1 MDIGDWVL
9 AIGYWRLDI
18 GYWREVKGMKIWKGI
33 AIVVALV
40 GINLLVHQ
48 VVVRWDMTNDRR
60 YSIAPTTRSL
70 IQSLN
75 APLQVTILLDGEL
88 NAGFLRLQRATIE
101 MVEELEAARGE
112 RREARGAEIGY
123 RVSAENIPQGLPP
136 TVIHERTHKGQTAQ
150 TTIYPYAL
158 VSYKGKTT
166 VIELLRNNRGLSGEE
181 NLNHSIENL
190 EFAFV
195 EAIHSLT
202 RESVEKIAFLE
213 GHGELSEA
221 EVYDLS
227 QALSCYYQI
236 DRGTLGDETGILDD
250 YRAVIIADPQLPFSE
265 KDKYILDQYLMQGGR
280 ILWVVNGVR
289 FSSDFL
295 SSQGKTPIIPL
306 DLQLNDM
313 LFRYGIRVNPTL
325 VQDLQCL
332 PMPVDV
338 SSDPQNPN
346 WQPMPWTYAPLLLTS
361 QASPITRNVM
371 QVSATMASCIDFVGG
386 EDGIRKETLL
396 ATSTNS
402 KLTGTPA
409 EVDLS
414 MFEGSESD
422 FQHAFI
428 PVAASLE
435 GVFPSLYAHLL
446 PPEELTIH
454 APLRKQSEPTKQIV
468 VAAGSTIRNEWQQG
482 QPLPLGYD
490 RYTQTQFGNRDF
502 MVNAVLYLTDDTG
515 WMSLRQK
522 QITLR
527 LLNDQRARDQRVLAQ
542 VISIIVPL
550 TLLAIIGIV
559 VIIVRKKRYVKQ
571 A

>member
-1 MDIGDWVL
+1 
-9 AIGYWRLDI
+9 
-18 GYWREVKGMKIWKGI
+18 MKIWKGI
-33 AIVVALV
+33 AIVAAVVLV
-40 GINLLVHQ
+40 NVLVHHF
-48 VVVRWDMTNDRR
+48 VVRWDMTNDRR
-60 YSIAPTTRSL
+60 YSIAPTTRAL
-70 IQSLN
+70 IQSLD

-88 NAGFLRLQRATIE
+88 NAGFQRLQRATIE
-101 MVEELEAARGE
+101 MVEELEA
-112 RREARGAEIGY
+112 IGYWQLGIEY
-123 RVSAENIPQGLPP
+123 RVSAEEVPKGLSP

-150 TTIYPYAL
+150 TTVYPYAL
-158 VSYKGKTT
+158 ITYKGKTA
-166 VIELLRNNRGLSGEE
+166 VVELLRNNRGLSGEE

-195 EAIHSLT
+195 EAIHSLA

-221 EVYDLS
+221 EVFDLS
-227 QALSCYYQI
+227 QALSHYYQI
-236 DRGTLGDETGILDD
+236 DRGTLGNETGVLDE

-289 FSSDFL
+289 FSEQTL
-295 SSQGKTPIIPL
+295 SENGMTPVIPL
-306 DLQLNDM
+306 ELNISDM
-313 LFRYGIRVNPTL
+313 LFRYGVRINPTL

-338 SSDPQNPN
+338 SDNPQQPN

-361 QASPITRNVM
+361 QASPITRNIM

-386 EDGIRKETLL
+386 EDGLQKTTLL
-396 ATSTNS
+396 ATSSNS

-409 EVDLS
+409 TVDLS
-414 MFEGSESD
+414 LFNGTESE
-422 FQHAFI
+422 FQYAFV
-428 PVAASLE
+428 PVAASIE

-446 PPEELTIH
+446 PPENLQLH
-454 APLRKQSEPTKQIV
+454 APLRKTSEPTKQIV

-515 WMSLRQK
+515 WMALRQK

-527 LLNDQRARDQRVLAQ
+527 LLNDQRAREERITAQ
-542 VISIIVPL
+542 VVSIIMPL
-550 TLLAIIGIV
+550 TILAIIGIA
-559 VIIVRKKRYVKQ
+559 VIGIRKKRYTKQ
-571 A
+571 R

>member
-1 MDIGDWVL
+1 MKPWRGIVILVGLVLLNVL
-9 AIGYWRLDI
+9 A
-18 GYWREVKGMKIWKGI
+18 
-33 AIVVALV
+33 
-40 GINLLVHQ
+40 HQ
-48 VVVRWDMTNDRR
+48 FVVRWDMTNDHR
-60 YSIAPTTRSL
+60 YSISPATKDLLQTL
-70 IQSLN
+70 D
-75 APLQVTILLDGEL
+75 APLEVTLLLDGEL
-88 NAGFLRLQRATIE
+88 NAGFQRLQRATME
-101 MVEELEAARGE
+101 MMEEFAA
-112 RREARGAEIGY
+112 IGNRQRAIDY
-123 RVSAENIPQGLPP
+123 RISAEHIPEGLPP

-150 TTIYPYAL
+150 TTVYPFAL
-158 VSYKGKTT
+158 VTYKGKTA
-166 VIELLRNNRGLSGEE
+166 VVELLHNNRGLSGEE

-195 EAIHSLT
+195 EAIHTLT
-202 RESVEKIAFLE
+202 RDKVEKVAFLE

-227 QALSCYYQI
+227 QALSYYYQI
-236 DRGTLGDETGILDD
+236 DRGALGEETGVLDE
-250 YRAVIIADPQLPFSE
+250 YRAVIIADPQEPFSE

-280 ILWVVNGVR
+280 ILWVLNGVR

-306 DLQLNDM
+306 DLKLNDM
-313 LFRYGIRVNPTL
+313 LFRYGVRVNPAL

-332 PMPVDV
+332 PLPVDV
-338 SSDPQNPN
+338 SSDPQEPN

-371 QVSATMASCIDFVGG
+371 QVTATMASYIDFVGG
-386 EDGIRKETLL
+386 DDGIRKEVLL
-396 ATSTNS
+396 ATSSNS
-402 KLTGTPA
+402 KLTSTPA

-414 MFEGSESD
+414 MFDGTESE
-422 FQHAFI
+422 FQYAFI

-446 PPEELTIH
+446 PPDEVVQH
-454 APLRKQSEPTKQIV
+454 APLRKQSAPTKQVI

-502 MVNAVLYLTDDTG
+502 MVNALLYLTDDTG

-527 LLNDQRARDQRVLAQ
+527 LLNDQRAREKRVTAQ
-542 VISIIVPL
+542 VISIVVPL
-550 TLLAIIGIV
+550 AVLGIIGMIV
-559 VIIVRKKRYVKQ
+559 ILVRRKQ
-571 A
+571 YIQ

>member
-1 MDIGDWVL
+1 
-9 AIGYWRLDI
+9 
-18 GYWREVKGMKIWKGI
+18 MKFWKGI
-33 AIVVALV
+33 AIVAALV
-40 GINLLVHQ
+40 VVNILVQ
-48 VVVRWDMTNDRR
+48 PLVVRWDMTNDRR
-60 YSIAPTTRSL
+60 YSIAPSTKSL
-70 IQSLN
+70 LQRLD

-88 NAGFLRLQRATIE
+88 NAGFTRLQRATIE

-112 RREARGAEIGY
+112 RLKAKGAEIGY
-123 RVSAENIPQGLPP
+123 RVSAEEIPQGLPP

-150 TTIYPYAL
+150 TTVYPFAL
-158 VSYKGKTT
+158 LSYKGKTAI
-166 VIELLRNNRGLSGEE
+166 VELLRNNRGLSGEE

-195 EAIHSLT
+195 EAIHTLT
-202 RESVEKIAFLE
+202 RDSVEKIAFLE
-213 GHGELSEA
+213 GHGELSERD
-221 EVYDLS
+221 VFDLS
-227 QALSCYYQI
+227 QALSHYYQI
-236 DRGTLGDETGILDD
+236 DRGALGNETGVLDD
-250 YRAVIIADPQLPFSE
+250 YRVVIIADPQEPFSE
-265 KDKYILDQYLMQGGR
+265 TDKYILDQYLMQGGR
-280 ILWVVNGVR
+280 IMWVLNGVR
-289 FSSDFL
+289 FSSDYL
-295 SSQGKTPIIPL
+295 SSQGKTPIAPL
-306 DLQLNDM
+306 DLHLNDM
-313 LFRYGIRVNPTL
+313 LFRYGVRVNPAL

-396 ATSTNS
+396 ATSSNS
-402 KLTGTPA
+402 KITNTPA

-414 MFEGSESD
+414 LFEGSESA
-422 FQHAFI
+422 FQYAFI

-435 GVFPSLYAHLL
+435 GVFASLYAHLL
-446 PPEELTIH
+446 PPEDVILH
-454 APLRKQSEPTKQIV
+454 APLRKQSEQTKQIV

-515 WMSLRQK
+515 WMALRQK
-522 QITLR
+522 QVTLR
-527 LLNDQRARDQRVLAQ
+527 LLNDQRAREQRIGAQ
-542 VISIIVPL
+542 IISIILPL
-550 TLLAIIGIV
+550 IVLAAVAIV
-559 VIIVRKKRYVKQ
+559 VIVVRRKRYMKQ
-571 A
+571 V

>member
-1 MDIGDWVL
+1 
-9 AIGYWRLDI
+9 
-18 GYWREVKGMKIWKGI
+18 MKIWKSI

-40 GINLLVHQ
+40 LINILVHHF
-48 VVVRWDMTNDRR
+48 VVRWDMTNDRR
-60 YSIAPTTRSL
+60 YSIAPTTQAL
-70 IQSLN
+70 MQTLD

-166 VIELLRNNRGLSGEE
+166 IIELLRNNRGLSGEE

-227 QALSCYYQI
+227 QALSRYYQI

-313 LFRYGIRVNPTL
+313 LFRYGIRVNPAL

>member
-1 MDIGDWVL
+1 
-9 AIGYWRLDI
+9 
-18 GYWREVKGMKIWKGI
+18 MKIWKSI

-40 GINLLVHQ
+40 LINILVHHF
-48 VVVRWDMTNDRR
+48 VVRWDMTNDRR
-60 YSIAPTTRSL
+60 YSIAPTTQAL
-70 IQSLN
+70 MQTLD

-101 MVEELEAARGE
+101 MVEELEATRGE

-166 VIELLRNNRGLSGEE
+166 IIELLRNNRRLSGEE

-227 QALSCYYQI
+227 QALSRYYQI

-313 LFRYGIRVNPTL
+313 LFRYGIRVNPAL

-454 APLRKQSEPTKQIV
+454 APLRKQSDPTKQIV

>member
-1 MDIGDWVL
+1 MRV
-9 AIGYWRLDI
+9 
-18 GYWREVKGMKIWKGI
+18 WKGI
-33 AIVVALV
+33 AIVAALV
-40 GINLLVHQ
+40 LTNVLVHHF
-48 VVVRWDMTNDRR
+48 VVRWDMTNDRR
-60 YSIAPTTRSL
+60 YSIAPTTRAL
-70 IQSLN
+70 IQSLD

-88 NAGFLRLQRATIE
+88 NAGFQRLQRATIE
-101 MVEELEAARGE
+101 MVEDLEAIGNRQWA
-112 RREARGAEIGY
+112 IGY
-123 RVSAENIPQGLPP
+123 RVSAEEVPKGLSP

-150 TTIYPYAL
+150 TTVYPYAL
-158 VSYKGKTT
+158 ITYKGKTA
-166 VIELLRNNRGLSGEE
+166 VVELLRNNRGLSGEE

-195 EAIHSLT
+195 EAIHSLA

-221 EVYDLS
+221 EVFDLS
-227 QALSCYYQI
+227 QALSHYYQI
-236 DRGTLGDETGILDD
+236 DRGTLGNETGVLDE

-289 FSSDFL
+289 FSEQTL
-295 SSQGKTPIIPL
+295 SENGMTPVIPL
-306 DLQLNDM
+306 ELNISDM
-313 LFRYGIRVNPTL
+313 LFRYGVRINPAL

-332 PMPVDV
+332 PVPVDV
-338 SSDPQNPN
+338 SDNPQQPN

-361 QASPITRNVM
+361 QASPITRNIM

-386 EDGIRKETLL
+386 EDGLQKTTLL
-396 ATSTNS
+396 ATSSNS

-409 EVDLS
+409 TVDLS
-414 MFEGSESD
+414 LFNGTESE
-422 FQHAFI
+422 FQYAFV
-428 PVAASLE
+428 PVATSIE

-446 PPEELTIH
+446 PPEDLQLH
-454 APLRKQSEPTKQIV
+454 APLRKTSEPTKQIV

-515 WMSLRQK
+515 WMALRQK

-527 LLNDQRARDQRVLAQ
+527 LLNDQRAREERITAQ
-542 VISIIVPL
+542 VVSIIMPL
-550 TLLAIIGIV
+550 TILAIIGIA
-559 VIIVRKKRYVKQ
+559 VIGIRKKRYTKQ
-571 A
+571 R

>member
-1 MDIGDWVL
+1 MRV
-9 AIGYWRLDI
+9 
-18 GYWREVKGMKIWKGI
+18 WKGI
-33 AIVVALV
+33 AIVAAVVLV
-40 GINLLVHQ
+40 NVLVHHF
-48 VVVRWDMTNDRR
+48 VVRWDMTNDRR
-60 YSIAPTTRSL
+60 YSIAPTTRAL
-70 IQSLN
+70 IQSLD

-88 NAGFLRLQRATIE
+88 NAGFQRLQRATIE
-101 MVEELEAARGE
+101 MVEELEA
-112 RREARGAEIGY
+112 IGYWQLGIEY
-123 RVSAENIPQGLPP
+123 RVSAEEVPKGLSP

-150 TTIYPYAL
+150 TTVYPYAL
-158 VSYKGKTT
+158 ITYKGKTA
-166 VIELLRNNRGLSGEE
+166 VVELLHNNRGLSGEE

-195 EAIHSLT
+195 EAIYSLA

-221 EVYDLS
+221 EVFDLS
-227 QALSCYYQI
+227 QALSHYYQI
-236 DRGTLGDETGILDD
+236 DRGTLGNETGVLDD

-289 FSSDFL
+289 FSEQTL
-295 SSQGKTPIIPL
+295 SENGMTPVIPL
-306 DLQLNDM
+306 ELNISDM
-313 LFRYGIRVNPTL
+313 LFRYGVRINPTL

-338 SSDPQNPN
+338 SDNPQQPN

-361 QASPITRNVM
+361 QASPITRNIM

-386 EDGIRKETLL
+386 EDGLQKTTLL
-396 ATSTNS
+396 ATSSNS

-409 EVDLS
+409 TVDLS
-414 MFEGSESD
+414 LFNGTESE
-422 FQHAFI
+422 FQYAFV
-428 PVAASLE
+428 PVAASIE

-446 PPEELTIH
+446 PPEDLQLH
-454 APLRKQSEPTKQIV
+454 APLRKTSEPTKQIV

-482 QPLPLGYD
+482 HPLPLGYD

-515 WMSLRQK
+515 WMALRQK

-527 LLNDQRARDQRVLAQ
+527 LLNDQRAREERITAQ
-542 VISIIVPL
+542 VVSIIMPL
-550 TLLAIIGIV
+550 TILAIIGIA
-559 VIIVRKKRYVKQ
+559 VIGIRKKRYTKQ
-571 A
+571 R

>member
-1 MDIGDWVL
+1 
-9 AIGYWRLDI
+9 
-18 GYWREVKGMKIWKGI
+18 MKIWKGI
-33 AIVVALV
+33 AIVAAVVL
-40 GINLLVHQ
+40 INVLVHHF
-48 VVVRWDMTNDRR
+48 VVRWDMTNDRR
-60 YSIAPTTRSL
+60 YSIAPTTRAL
-70 IQSLN
+70 IQSLD

-88 NAGFLRLQRATIE
+88 NAGFQRLQRATIE
-101 MVEELEAARGE
+101 MVEELEA
-112 RREARGAEIGY
+112 IGYWQLGIEY
-123 RVSAENIPQGLPP
+123 RVSAEEVPKGLSP

-150 TTIYPYAL
+150 TTVYPYAL
-158 VSYKGKTT
+158 ITYKGKTA
-166 VIELLRNNRGLSGEE
+166 VVELLRNNRGLSGEE

-195 EAIHSLT
+195 EAIHSLA

-221 EVYDLS
+221 EVFDLS
-227 QALSCYYQI
+227 QALSHYYQI
-236 DRGTLGDETGILDD
+236 DRGTLGNETGVLDE

-289 FSSDFL
+289 FSEQTL
-295 SSQGKTPIIPL
+295 SENGMTPVIPL
-306 DLQLNDM
+306 ELNISDM
-313 LFRYGIRVNPTL
+313 LFRYGVRINPTL

-338 SSDPQNPN
+338 SDNPQQPN

-361 QASPITRNVM
+361 QASPITRNIM
-371 QVSATMASCIDFVGG
+371 QISATMASCIDFVGG
-386 EDGIRKETLL
+386 EDGLQKTTLL
-396 ATSTNS
+396 ATSSNS

-409 EVDLS
+409 TVDLS
-414 MFEGSESD
+414 LFNGTESE
-422 FQHAFI
+422 FQYAFV
-428 PVAASLE
+428 PVAASIE

-446 PPEELTIH
+446 PPEDLQLH
-454 APLRKQSEPTKQIV
+454 APLRKTSEPTKQIV

-515 WMSLRQK
+515 WMALRQK

-527 LLNDQRARDQRVLAQ
+527 LLNDQRAREERITAQ
-542 VISIIVPL
+542 VVSIIMPL
-550 TLLAIIGIV
+550 TILAIIGIA
-559 VIIVRKKRYVKQ
+559 VIGIRKKRYTKQ
-571 A
+571 R

>member
-1 MDIGDWVL
+1 MRV
-9 AIGYWRLDI
+9 
-18 GYWREVKGMKIWKGI
+18 WKGI
-33 AIVVALV
+33 AIVAALV
-40 GINLLVHQ
+40 LTNVLVHHF
-48 VVVRWDMTNDRR
+48 VVRWDMTNDRR
-60 YSIAPTTRSL
+60 YSIAPTTRAL
-70 IQSLN
+70 IQSLDS
-75 APLQVTILLDGEL
+75 PLQVTILLDGEL
-88 NAGFLRLQRATIE
+88 NAGFQRLQRATIE
-101 MVEELEAARGE
+101 MVEELEA
-112 RREARGAEIGY
+112 IGYWQLGIEY
-123 RVSAENIPQGLPP
+123 RVSAEEVPKGLSP

-150 TTIYPYAL
+150 TTVYPYAL
-158 VSYKGKTT
+158 ITYKGKTA
-166 VIELLRNNRGLSGEE
+166 VVELLRNNRGLSGEE

-195 EAIHSLT
+195 EAIHSLA

-221 EVYDLS
+221 EVFDLS
-227 QALSCYYQI
+227 QALSHYYQI
-236 DRGTLGDETGILDD
+236 DRGTLGDETGVLDE

-289 FSSDFL
+289 FSEQTL
-295 SSQGKTPIIPL
+295 SENGMTPVIPL
-306 DLQLNDM
+306 ELNISDM
-313 LFRYGIRVNPTL
+313 LFRYGVRINPAL

-338 SSDPQNPN
+338 SDNPKQPN

-361 QASPITRNVM
+361 QASPITRNIM

-386 EDGIRKETLL
+386 EDGLQKTTLL
-396 ATSTNS
+396 ATSSNS

-409 EVDLS
+409 TVDLS
-414 MFEGSESD
+414 LFNGTESE
-422 FQHAFI
+422 FRYAFV
-428 PVAASLE
+428 PVAASIE

-446 PPEELTIH
+446 PPEDLQLH
-454 APLRKQSEPTKQIV
+454 APLRKTSEPTKQIV

-515 WMSLRQK
+515 WMALRQK

-527 LLNDQRARDQRVLAQ
+527 LLNDQRAREERITAQ
-542 VISIIVPL
+542 VVSIIMPL
-550 TLLAIIGIV
+550 TILAIIGIA
-559 VIIVRKKRYVKQ
+559 VIGTRKKRYTKQ
-571 A
+571 R

>member
-1 MDIGDWVL
+1 
-9 AIGYWRLDI
+9 
-18 GYWREVKGMKIWKGI
+18 MKIWKGI
-33 AIVVALV
+33 AIVAALV
-40 GINLLVHQ
+40 LTNVLVHHF
-48 VVVRWDMTNDRR
+48 VVRWDMTNDRR
-60 YSIAPTTRSL
+60 YSIAPTTRAL
-70 IQSLN
+70 IQSLD

-88 NAGFLRLQRATIE
+88 NAGFQRLQRATIE
-101 MVEELEAARGE
+101 MVEELEA
-112 RREARGAEIGY
+112 IGYWQLGIEY
-123 RVSAENIPQGLPP
+123 RVSAEEVPKGLSP

-150 TTIYPYAL
+150 TTVYPYAL
-158 VSYKGKTT
+158 ITYKGKTA
-166 VIELLRNNRGLSGEE
+166 VVELLRNNRGLSGEE

-195 EAIHSLT
+195 EAIHSLA

-221 EVYDLS
+221 EVFDLS
-227 QALSCYYQI
+227 QALSHYYQI
-236 DRGTLGDETGILDD
+236 DRGTLGNETGVLDD

-289 FSSDFL
+289 FSEQTL
-295 SSQGKTPIIPL
+295 SENGMTPVIPL
-306 DLQLNDM
+306 ELNISDM
-313 LFRYGIRVNPTL
+313 LFRYGVRINPAL

-338 SSDPQNPN
+338 SDNPQQPN

-361 QASPITRNVM
+361 QASPITRNIM

-386 EDGIRKETLL
+386 EDGLQKTTLL
-396 ATSTNS
+396 ATSSNS

-409 EVDLS
+409 TVDLS
-414 MFEGSESD
+414 LFNGTESE
-422 FQHAFI
+422 FQYAFV
-428 PVAASLE
+428 PVAASIE

-446 PPEELTIH
+446 PPEDLQLH
-454 APLRKQSEPTKQIV
+454 APLRKTSEPTKQIV

-515 WMSLRQK
+515 WMALRQK

-527 LLNDQRARDQRVLAQ
+527 LLNDQRAREERITAQ
-542 VISIIVPL
+542 VVSIIMPL
-550 TLLAIIGIV
+550 TILAIIGIA
-559 VIIVRKKRYVKQ
+559 VIGIRKKRYTKQ
-571 A
+571 R